1 MHKIKDRDKIR
12 LIFNFVINETKF
24 DCAKITKHM
33 KQRKTYTNEEVQI
46 MFEKFKIQ
54 II

>member
-1 MHKIKDRDKIR
+1 MHKIKDRNKIR

-33 KQRKTYTNEEVQI
+33 RK
-46 MFEKFKIQ
+46 KKIHE
-54 II
+54 